1 MKIIISESQNKMLL
15 TESFVRR
22 ISDSIKQLTTF
33 SKKVLN
39 DASEQTGLD
48 FGFMLSWGA
57 TLGGLMMPVSKFIE
71 GEYPELSST
80 DISLLITG
88 AIVTYYTSN
97 KKILGELLEI
107 IKEKG
112 LVKIFDDVLRTTNK
126 LRTVFLSFIE
136 SLNVTMGNLAN
147 MLAYT
152 FIIPVLP
159 QLYQM
164 AQEGFSSEDTS
175 IIVKRLMSYGI
186 VTVSGI
192 ILKSLI
198 TKILSRFKN

>member
-1 MKIIISESQNKMLL
+1 
-15 TESFVRR
+15 
-22 ISDSIKQLTTF
+22 
-33 SKKVLN
+33 
-39 DASEQTGLD
+39 
-48 FGFMLSWGA
+48 
-57 TLGGLMMPVSKFIE
+57 MMPVSKFIE

-97 KKILGELLEI
+97 KKILGDILVE
-107 IKEKG
+107 IKERG
-112 LVKIFDDVLRTTNK
+112 LVKIFDEVLNTTNK
-126 LRTVFLSFIE
+126 LRTTFLGFVE
-136 SLNVTMGNLAN
+136 TLNVTMGNLAN

-175 IIVKRLMSYGI
+175 LIIKRLLSYGI
-186 VTVSGI
+186 ITVSGI
-192 ILKSLI
+192 ILKSLV
-198 TKILSRFKN
+198 TKILNRFKN

>member
-71 GEYPELSST
+71 GEYPELSSI
-80 DISLLITG
+80 DVSLLITG

-186 VTVSGI
+186 VTISGI

-198 TKILSRFKN
+198 NKILKRFKN

>member
-186 VTVSGI
+186 VTISGI

-198 TKILSRFKN
+198 NKILKRFKN

>member
-1 MKIIISESQNKMLL
+1 
-15 TESFVRR
+15 
-22 ISDSIKQLTTF
+22 
-33 SKKVLN
+33 
-39 DASEQTGLD
+39 
-48 FGFMLSWGA
+48 
-57 TLGGLMMPVSKFIE
+57 
-71 GEYPELSST
+71 
-80 DISLLITG
+80 
-88 AIVTYYTSN
+88 
-97 KKILGELLEI
+97 
-107 IKEKG
+107 

-175 IIVKRLMSYGI
+175 LIIKRLLSYGI
-186 VTVSGI
+186 ITVSGI
-192 ILKSLI
+192 ILKSLV
-198 TKILSRFKN
+198 TKILNRFKN

>member
-22 ISDSIKQLTTF
+22 ITDSIKTLSKF
-33 SKKVLN
+33 SKNILN

-48 FGFMLSWGA
+48 FGFLLSWGA

-71 GEYPELSST
+71 GKHPELSSI
-80 DISLLITG
+80 DISLLLTG
-88 AIVTYYTSN
+88 AMVTYYTSN
-97 KKILGELLEI
+97 KKILGELLEQ
-107 IKEKG
+107 IKERG
-112 LVKIFDDVLRTTNK
+112 LVKIFDGVLSTTNK
-126 LRTVFLSFIE
+126 LRTIFLGFVD

-164 AQEGFSSEDTS
+164 AQEGFSPNDTTL
-175 IIVKRLMSYGI
+175 IIKRLMSYGI

-192 ILKSLI
+192 ILKSLV
-198 TKILSRFKN
+198 TKILNRFKN